1 MKVALVYDRV
11 NKFGGAEKVLIAL
24 HRLFPK
30 APLYTSVYSQKNA
43 GWAKVFK
50 VKSSFLQRFTFTHT
64 IHEKLAP
71 LMPFVF
77 ESFDFSAYD
86 LVISVTSESA
96 KGVVTHPPT
105 KHLCIC
111 LTPTRYLWS
120 GYKEYFSSTFYRVL
134 SYPVV
139 LYLRHW
145 DIQAASRPDV
155 IVGISTAVQKRI
167 HKYYKRSSHLLFPPV
182 EFDAKMEK
190 PKNVE
195 IEEPFFLA
203 VSRLV
208 KYKRIDIAIRAANK
222 LGKRLIVIG
231 TGHEEAHLKKI
242 AGPTITFLGFVN
254 DEELAWYYK
263 NCEALLFPGRED
275 FGIVMVE
282 VQLFGKPVIAYRGGG
297 ALDIVK
303 EGETGEFFDKQN
315 TSALIDMLK
324 SFKPYRYN
332 KKNCVNNA
340 RNFSHKVFNAKMKE
354 IVDDIMKTNV

>member
-24 HRLFPK
+24 HTLFPK
-30 APLYTSVYSQKNA
+30 APLYTSVYSRKNA
-43 GWAKVFK
+43 DWAKIFK
-50 VKSSFLQRFTFTHT
+50 VRSSFLQRFTFTHT

-71 LMPFVF
+71 FMPFVF

-96 KGVVTHPPT
+96 KGIVTHPPT
-105 KHLCIC
+105 RHLCIC

-120 GYKEYFSSTFYRVL
+120 GYKEYFSNTLYRAL

-139 LYLRHW
+139 MYLRHW
-145 DIQAASRPDV
+145 DIQAASRPDI

-167 HKYYKRSSHLLFPPV
+167 QKYYKRSSELIFPPV
-182 EFDAKMEK
+182 EFNTRIKK
-190 PKNVE
+190 PKEVKK
-195 IEEPFFLA
+195 EPFFLV

-208 KYKRIDIAIRAANK
+208 RYKRIDIAIRAANK
-222 LGKRLIVIG
+222 LGKTLIVIG
-231 TGHEEAHLKKI
+231 AGHEEENLKKI
-242 AGPTITFLGFVN
+242 AGPTVTFLGFVN

-315 TSALIDMLK
+315 APALIDMLK

-332 KKNCVNNA
+332 KKNCVKNA
-340 RNFSHKVFNAKMKE
+340 HNFSHKVFNAKMKE
-354 IVDDIMKTNV
+354 IVDDIMKTHA